1 MFQEIQIENL
11 KKAPWNY
18 KVEDAELQAKL
29 EENIKR
35 NGQLE
40 TVLVRSLGDGL
51 YEVING
57 NHRLSAFQN
66 AGIQK
71 VMCYVVDGLSVEK
84 AKRLAIELNETRFK
98 ADPKKMAELMAGLLL
113 EYTAEDLG
121 DTMPFSKTQLES
133 YIPDTIDWGEFST
146 PDVDPVDIDM
156 GASAVPE
163 DVKLERKSKGEDY
176 TTRKLF
182 LTEEEKGI
190 LNKFV
195 HKYSKKATR
204 PERLVIE
211 EMDKRLGITRKRL
224 STVVNEFTSSL
235 GVQ

>member
-1 MFQEIQIENL
+1 M
-11 KKAPWNY
+11 
-18 KVEDAELQAKL
+18 EDAELQAKL

-113 EYTAEDLG
+113 EYSAEDLG
-121 DTMPFSKTQLES
+121 DTMPFSKAQLES
-133 YIPDTIDWGEFST
+133 YIPDTIDW
-146 PDVDPVDIDM
+146 
-156 GASAVPE
+156 
-163 DVKLERKSKGEDY
+163 
-176 TTRKLF
+176 
-182 LTEEEKGI
+182 
-190 LNKFV
+190 
-195 HKYSKKATR
+195 
-204 PERLVIE
+204 
-211 EMDKRLGITRKRL
+211 
-224 STVVNEFTSSL
+224 TSSPPQTL
-235 GVQ
+235 SPKTWSEQPPSLKRSSWNANPRAKTTLPEALPYRRREGNTEQVRASVLQDGHKAGKARYRGNGETPEQSAKAHWHHCQ

>member
-1 MFQEIQIENL
+1 MFQEIQIEKL
-11 KKAPWNY
+11 CKAPWNY

-66 AGIQK
+66 AGIKK

-113 EYTAEDLG
+113 EYSATDLG
-121 DTMPFSKTQLES
+121 DTMPFSKAQLES

-146 PDVDPVDIDM
+146 PDLE
-156 GASAVPE
+156 PE
-163 DVKLERKSKGEDY
+163 DLAGTTAIPEEVKLERKSKGEDY

-182 LTEEEKGI
+182 LTEEEKGT

-195 HKYSKKATR
+195 HRFSKTVTR
-204 PERLVIE
+204 PEKLVIE
-211 EMDKRLGITRKRL
+211 EMEKRLNNPQKRIGA
-224 STVVNEFTSSL
+224 TANEFAASL
-235 GVQ
+235 GV